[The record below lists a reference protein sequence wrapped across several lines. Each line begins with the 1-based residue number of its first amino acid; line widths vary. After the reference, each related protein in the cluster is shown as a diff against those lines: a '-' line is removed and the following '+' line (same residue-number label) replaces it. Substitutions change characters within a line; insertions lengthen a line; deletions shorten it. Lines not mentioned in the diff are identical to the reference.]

1 MQSCAEA
8 GDHEFKASLGLKKKK
23 KKKKK
28 EIKEKRRHR
37 IGSSVLTV

>member
-1 MQSCAEA
+1 VLRQEIMSSRPAWV
-8 GDHEFKASLGLKKKK
+8 SKKKK

>member
-23 KKKKK
+23 KKKRKK
-28 EIKEKRRHR
+28 LNKRE
-37 IGSSVLTV
+37 GTG

>member
-23 KKKKK
+23 KKKRKK
-28 EIKEKRRHR
+28 LKKRE
-37 IGSSVLTV
+37 GTG